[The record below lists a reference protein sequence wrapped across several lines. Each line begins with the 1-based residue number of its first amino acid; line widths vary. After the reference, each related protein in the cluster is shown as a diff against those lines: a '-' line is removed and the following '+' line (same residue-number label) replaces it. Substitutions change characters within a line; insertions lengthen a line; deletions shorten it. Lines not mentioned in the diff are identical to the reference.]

1 MLIISRGLEFL
12 EQLEYEIQL
21 HSLQWKIQ
29 LSMGTFVRLRPDVN

>member
-21 HSLQWKIQ
+21 HSLQWRTQ
-29 LSMGTFVRLRPDVN
+29 LSTGTFEGLRPVIN